1 MSFLFGWESEIAQ
14 GVVMTLWVAF
24 ISLFFG
30 LLLGLLVASMKLSR
44 NAIYRWI
51 GNGYTTVIRGTPEL
65 LIVFFV
71 YFGGGALASLVLGLF
86 TGYDEYVI
94 LPAFLSGIIA
104 LSIIFSGYAA
114 ESIRGA
120 MQALPK
126 GQIEAAYA
134 FGMTPWRCF
143 ISVKLPLI
151 WRYALPALG
160 NNWLSLIKSTS
171 LISLIGLEEL
181 MRKSNVAIAAV
192 TETTNTNHSFRFFMT
207 AAAIYLC
214 LTLIN
219 VVILEYMEYRSKR
232 GERAA

>member
-1 MSFLFGWESEIAQ
+1 MSFLLGWENEIAK
-14 GVVMTLWVAF
+14 GVAMTLLVAF

-30 LLLGLLVASMKLSR
+30 LLLGMSVASAKLSR
-44 NAIYRWI
+44 SGMLRFL
-51 GNGYTTVIRGTPEL
+51 GDSYTTIVRGTPEL

-71 YFGGGALASLVLGLF
+71 YFGGGAIASSLVSTVSGEDAF
-86 TGYDEYVI
+86 IE
-94 LPAFLSGIIA
+94 LPALFAGVLA
-104 LSIIFSGYAA
+104 LSIIFGGYAA

-134 FGMTPWRCF
+134 FGMSTWRCF
-143 ISVKLPLI
+143 ISVKLPMI

-181 MRKSNVAIAAV
+181 MRKSHIA
-192 TETTNTNHSFRFFMT
+192 TSEKGEPFRFFIT
-207 AAAIYLC
+207 AAGIYLV

-219 VVILEYMEYRSKR
+219 VVILEYMERRSRR